1 MDILIVTSRPEQWA
15 PVLPVMEGR
24 GASVRQAGSL
34 EQGLELVRRQAPALA
49 VLDLGL
55 EPDALR
61 KAVIDILMVNAMI
74 HTAAVKRVQE
84 ILRSKSL
91 IPCTACRYCTAGC
104 PQHISIPDLFA
115 VMNAKQIHRDWNADY
130 YYDETYTKS
139 GGRASDC
146 IRCGKCEKVC
156 PQHLHI
162 RDLLADVAA
171 EFEKKG

>member
-61 KAVIDILMVNAMI
+61 KVVIDILMVNAMI
-74 HTAAVKRVQE
+74 HTAAVSPMTAAESHDKMEGLGMLMSERWRNALHMHIGTCPVVGDNC
-84 ILRSKSL
+84 SKGWL
-91 IPCTACRYCTAGC
+91 IP
-104 PQHISIPDLFA
+104 H
-115 VMNAKQIHRDWNADY
+115 
-130 YYDETYTKS
+130 ET
-139 GGRASDC
+139 
-146 IRCGKCEKVC
+146 
-156 PQHLHI
+156 
-162 RDLLADVAA
+162 
-171 EFEKKG
+171 

>member
-74 HTAAVKRVQE
+74 HTAAV
-84 ILRSKSL
+84 S
-91 IPCTACRYCTAGC
+91 PMT
-104 PQHISIPDLFA
+104 
-115 VMNAKQIHRDWNADY
+115 
-130 YYDETYTKS
+130 
-139 GGRASDC
+139 
-146 IRCGKCEKVC
+146 
-156 PQHLHI
+156 
-162 RDLLADVAA
+162 AA
-171 EFEKKG
+171 EFHDKMEGLVSVFLPCRRITDIGHFTVPACTSG